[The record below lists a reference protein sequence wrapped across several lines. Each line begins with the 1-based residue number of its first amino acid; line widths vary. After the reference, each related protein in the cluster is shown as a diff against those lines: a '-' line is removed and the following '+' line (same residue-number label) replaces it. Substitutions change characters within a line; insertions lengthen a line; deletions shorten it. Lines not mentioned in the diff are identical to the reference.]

1 MRKGNPHPNT
11 SGLIVR
17 PRVAEEKTCHR
28 PIQVKVIP
36 SQYEAWMS
44 IPVKER
50 QEYLREAIA
59 KKLAE
64 KNLLPS

>member
-1 MRKGNPHPNT
+1 MANLNPNM
-11 SGLIVR
+11 SGLMPR
-17 PRVAEEKTCHR
+17 DRVAEEKTCHR

-64 KNLLPS
+64 KNLLSS